1 MPERMTKQQTE
12 KFRDELLLAVQRGY
26 KTSTQVKK
34 YLKTKKNTFVVAYH
48 LRQLAEAGHLQM
60 VQAKPRGTIGYTLRI
75 KNDFQKV
82 EKVNK
87 PVLTTDEAYDLVRA
101 DMQKK
106 ADELQAQLLRFD
118 RVLELL
124 TLLR

>member
-1 MPERMTKQQTE
+1 MPERMTKQQTQE
-12 KFRDELLLAVQRGY
+12 FRDELLLAVQRGY
-26 KTSTQVKK
+26 ETSTAVKK

-48 LRQLAEAGHLQM
+48 LRQLVESGHLQM
-60 VQAKPRGTIGYTLRI
+60 TQAKARGQMVFTMVV

-82 EKVNK
+82 EKANK
-87 PVLTTDEAYDLVRA
+87 PTLTTDDAYDLVRA

-106 ADELQAQLLRFD
+106 ADELQAQLD

>member
-1 MPERMTKQQTE
+1 MPERMTKKQTQE
-12 KFRDELLLAVQRGY
+12 FRDELLLAVQRGY
-26 KTSTQVKK
+26 KTSTEVKK

-48 LRQLAEAGHLQM
+48 LRQLVESGHLQM
-60 VQAKPRGTIGYTLRI
+60 EQAKARGQIVFTMVV

-82 EKVNK
+82 EKANK
-87 PVLTTDEAYDLVRA
+87 PVLTTDAAYDMVRS
-101 DMQKK
+101 DMQRK
-106 ADELQAQLLRFD
+106 ADELQAQLD

>member
-1 MPERMTKQQTE
+1 MPERMTNKQTQE
-12 KFRDELLLAVQRGY
+12 FRDELLLAVQRGY
-26 KTSTQVKK
+26 KTSTEVKK

-60 VQAKPRGTIGYTLRI
+60 TQVKPRGKMVFSMRI

-87 PVLTTDEAYDLVRA
+87 PVLTTDDAYDLVRA
-101 DMQKK
+101 DMQKQ
-106 ADELQAQLLRFD
+106 ADELKAKLD
-118 RVLELL
+118 RVLEFL
-124 TLLR
+124 TILR

>member
-1 MPERMTKQQTE
+1 MKTMPERMTKEQTQE
-12 KFRDELLLAVQRGY
+12 FRDELLLAVQRGY
-26 KTSTQVKK
+26 KTSTEVKK

-48 LRQLAEAGHLQM
+48 LRQLVESGDLQM
-60 VQAKPRGTIGYTLRI
+60 TQAKARGKMVFSMVVGTTHVTP
-75 KNDFQKV
+75 KKA
-82 EKVNK
+82 NK
-87 PVLTTDEAYDLVRA
+87 PALTTDDAYDLVRA

-106 ADELQAQLLRFD
+106 ADELQAQLD

>member
-1 MPERMTKQQTE
+1 MPERMTNQETQE
-12 KFRDELLLAVQRGY
+12 FRDELLLAVKRGY
-26 KTSTQVKK
+26 KTSATVKK

-48 LRQLAEAGHLQM
+48 LRQLVEAGHLQM
-60 VQAKPRGTIGYTLRI
+60 TQDKPRGQMVFTMVV

-82 EKVNK
+82 EKANK
-87 PVLTTDEAYDLVRA
+87 PVLTTDEAYDVVRA

-106 ADELQAQLLRFD
+106 AEELQAQLD